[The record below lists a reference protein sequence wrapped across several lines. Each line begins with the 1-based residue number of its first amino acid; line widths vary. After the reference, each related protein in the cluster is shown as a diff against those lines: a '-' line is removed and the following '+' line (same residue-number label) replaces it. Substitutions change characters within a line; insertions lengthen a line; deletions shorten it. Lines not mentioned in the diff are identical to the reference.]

1 MAAIADSSMQAATNM
16 MHEYEVKLLLN
27 PTAVLG
33 PDNELT
39 SIFLDKNCK
48 KIYTASW
55 SPRTGK
61 IEKEDN
67 LELIYKKRHVI
78 IGGDIDAAL
87 TMASNDGFDA
97 CDADD
102 AKYESDF
109 ESIIVSPTES

>member
-27 PTAVLG
+27 PTA
-33 PDNELT
+33 
-39 SIFLDKNCK
+39 FLDKNRK

-61 IEKEDN
+61 IENEDN